1 VRIPF
6 RTLRVSWILQS
17 LVRHPN
23 QEVAVGMSNVR
34 PLEPGD
40 VDDRV
45 DGELRKLAGEA
56 LRIIGDRIGRGEAAE
71 SAVVEVIG
79 SILPGCRADTIVSA
93 VLTALAEGHG
103 LD

>member
-1 VRIPF
+1 MGV
-6 RTLRVSWILQS
+6 
-17 LVRHPN
+17 
-23 QEVAVGMSNVR
+23 SNVR

-45 DGELRKLAGEA
+45 DGEVRKLAGEA

-103 LD
+103 LG